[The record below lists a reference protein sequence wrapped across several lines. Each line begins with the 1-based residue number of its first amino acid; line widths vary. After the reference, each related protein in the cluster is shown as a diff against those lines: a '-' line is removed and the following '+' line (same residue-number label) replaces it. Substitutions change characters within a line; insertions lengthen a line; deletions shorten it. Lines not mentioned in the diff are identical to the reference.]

1 MTDRWRHGHSR
12 SPRRPLQAQ
21 IQAAREPPIP
31 LEMLYLNL
39 EFQKFLDQNPLST
52 FTEACNRRRTLVIE
66 WRNLLQSQRDE
77 FANGPIDVDGALRV
91 SNRWGAA
98 VQNYV
103 ACGGGRVTDPQ
114 NLLAAHPAASQ
125 ILAAD
130 LLPRPSVESLEDCGM
145 QCPFAH
151 RGVRCIRRCILPRG
165 HHHHTGLLRIYICT
179 CSIDPQAAEH
189 DFRPVDAQ
197 PRTSTSSGRCRW
209 SSILNRW
216 LE

>member
-12 SPRRPLQAQ
+12 SPWLPLQAQ

-98 VQNYV
+98 VQNHV
-103 ACGGGRVTDPQ
+103 ACGGGCVTDPQ

-189 DFRPVDAQ
+189 DFRPVRTNVRVVDAQ
-197 PRTSTSSGRCRW
+197 PRTSTSSGRRSRW
-209 SSILNRW
+209 S
-216 LE
+216 